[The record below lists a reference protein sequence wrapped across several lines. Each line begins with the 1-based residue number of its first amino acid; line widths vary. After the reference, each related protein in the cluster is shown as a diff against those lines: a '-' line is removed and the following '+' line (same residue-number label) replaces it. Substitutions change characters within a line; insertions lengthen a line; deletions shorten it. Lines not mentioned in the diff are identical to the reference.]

1 MHDLVQASAQ
11 YTDTEYNSDDH
22 EKYRLSI
29 QLRLDGFS
37 FAIIDPELKQLMH
50 VQNFRLAE
58 KPKQSLENRW
68 ADILKY
74 FQLLLQQDH
83 YSLYTFQK
91 TIITIENKEYTFMP
105 DSIFSNDK
113 EKEQLLLN
121 QNIQYSFKEFSN
133 TIPGTDR
140 VIIGAI
146 YKPLYHMIQEY
157 FESSKL
163 LHSLTVLQN
172 EIEKYQRKKKQG
184 HTLYISVSNHDM
196 HMIAVHNEEL
206 LMSNSFSFT
215 SKEDFVY
222 FILLAYDQLKMNTE
236 EDPVFFLGDISKS
249 SPIYQ
254 ISWQYI
260 RNIHFIDQTAGIKA
274 GSAFDQIPIHEY
286 FILIQSALCE

>member
-37 FAIIDPELKQLMH
+37 FAVIEPVEKQLMRL
-50 VQNFRLAE
+50 QNFRLAE

-68 ADILKY
+68 VDIYKY
-74 FQLLLQQDH
+74 FNLLIKQNH
-83 YSLYTFQK
+83 YSLNNFQK
-91 TIITIENKEYTFMP
+91 TIITVENREYTFMP
-105 DSIFSNDK
+105 DSIFSVGK
-113 EKEQLLLN
+113 EEEQLLLS
-121 QNIQYSFKEFSN
+121 QSIHYSFKEFSN

-140 VIIGAI
+140 ILIGAI
-146 YKPLYHMIQEY
+146 FKPFYLMIQDY

-163 LHSLTVLQN
+163 LHSVTVLQN
-172 EIEKYQRKKKQG
+172 EIEKYQRKIKQG
-184 HTLYISVSNHDM
+184 HALYISVSNHDM

-222 FILLAYDQLKMNTE
+222 FILLAYDQLKFNAE
-236 EDPVFFLGDISKS
+236 KDPIYFLGDISKS

-260 RNIHFIDQTAGIKA
+260 RNIHFIDHAAGIKA
-274 GSAFDQIPIHEY
+274 GSAFDQMPIHEY

>member
-11 YTDTEYNSDDH
+11 YTDTEYNSDNH

-37 FAIIDPELKQLMH
+37 FAIIEPVQKQLMH
-50 VQNFRLAE
+50 LQNFRLAE

-68 ADILKY
+68 IDIHEY
-74 FQLLLQQDH
+74 FNLLLKQNH
-83 YSLYTFQK
+83 YSLNTFQK
-91 TIITIENKEYTFMP
+91 TLITVENREYTFMP
-105 DSIFSNDK
+105 DSIFATGN
-113 EKEQLLLN
+113 EKEQLLLS
-121 QNIQYSFKEFSN
+121 QSIHYSFKEFSN

-140 VIIGAI
+140 ILIGAI
-146 YKPLYHMIQEY
+146 FKPFYLMIQDY

-163 LHSLTVLQN
+163 LHSVTVLQN
-172 EIEKYQRKKKQG
+172 EIKKYQRKKKQG
-184 HTLYISVSNHDM
+184 RALYISVSNHDM

-222 FILLAYDQLKMNTE
+222 FILLAYDQLKLNAE
-236 EDPVFFLGDISKS
+236 KDPIYFLGDISES

-260 RNIHFIDQTAGIKA
+260 RNIHFIDHTAGIKA
-274 GSAFDQIPIHEY
+274 GSAFDQMPIHEY